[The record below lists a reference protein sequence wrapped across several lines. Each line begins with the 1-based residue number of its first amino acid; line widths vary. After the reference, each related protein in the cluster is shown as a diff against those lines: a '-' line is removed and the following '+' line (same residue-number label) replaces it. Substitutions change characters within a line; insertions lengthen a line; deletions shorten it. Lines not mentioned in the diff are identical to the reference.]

1 MSRPTAQPETC
12 RRDTPDVEAARA
24 GWQRGG
30 AMSRGVAHGE
40 WLTGEWLTGEW
51 LTGGGSSQACEGLA
65 LGVGVSAVRCV
76 SAGLCCIFSA
86 SERGQHIACLMPVT

>member
-40 WLTGEWLTGEW
+40 WLTSIVSGIRSGGRIERLTSPAGW
-51 LTGGGSSQACEGLA
+51 LA
-65 LGVGVSAVRCV
+65 LYQLA
-76 SAGLCCIFSA
+76 
-86 SERGQHIACLMPVT
+86 T

>member
-51 LTGGGSSQACEGLA
+51 LTGSGSRQSSQGFALA
-65 LGVGVSAVRCV
+65 V
-76 SAGLCCIFSA
+76 A
-86 SERGQHIACLMPVT
+86 SSGSRRRPDGSRYTSSPPEA